1 MNGTAM
7 LMAIQILQAL
17 PALIKAGVDIT
28 ALVEDQ
34 AAKLKKMD
42 EEQRD
47 PTAEEW
53 DDMNRII
60 DGLRG
65 HLHGG

>member
-7 LMAIQILQAL
+7 LMAIQLLTAL
-17 PALIKAGVDIT
+17 PALVKAGIDV
-28 ALVEDQ
+28 AGLAEEY
-34 AAKLKKMD
+34 AGKLKKMD

-53 DDMNRII
+53 DDMNRTI

-65 HLHGG
+65 QLHTE